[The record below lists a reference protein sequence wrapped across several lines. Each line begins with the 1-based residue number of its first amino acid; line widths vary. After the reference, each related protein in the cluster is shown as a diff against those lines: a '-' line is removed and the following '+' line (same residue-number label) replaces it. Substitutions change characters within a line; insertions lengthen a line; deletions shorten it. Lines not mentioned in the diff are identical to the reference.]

1 MGNRKFL
8 VIKSGNYGIIGE
20 CQRPPR
26 TALKLI
32 DALAHKET
40 GFFYPDLGFK
50 LTSCTFLKNRQDA
63 CSTKSEFSCGVG
75 ILPAHKRLIENG
87 AISQFK
93 PSILVEKP
101 GFSASV
107 RKS

>member
-1 MGNRKFL
+1 MGKGKFL
-8 VIKSGNYGIIGE
+8 AIKSGNYGIIGE
-20 CQRPPR
+20 CQRPPH
-26 TALKLI
+26 TALKSM

-40 GFFYPDLGFK
+40 GFFYRDLGF
-50 LTSCTFLKNRQDA
+50 
-63 CSTKSEFSCGVG
+63 E
-75 ILPAHKRLIENG
+75 
-87 AISQFK
+87 

>member
-1 MGNRKFL
+1 MGNGNFL

-26 TALKLI
+26 TALKSM

-40 GFFYPDLGFK
+40 GFFYRDLGF
-50 LTSCTFLKNRQDA
+50 
-63 CSTKSEFSCGVG
+63 E
-75 ILPAHKRLIENG
+75 
-87 AISQFK
+87 

>member
-1 MGNRKFL
+1 MGKGNFL

-20 CQRPPR
+20 YQRPDR
-26 TALKLI
+26 TALKSM

-40 GFFYPDLGFK
+40 GFFYRDLGF
-50 LTSCTFLKNRQDA
+50 
-63 CSTKSEFSCGVG
+63 E
-75 ILPAHKRLIENG
+75 
-87 AISQFK
+87 
-93 PSILVEKP
+93 PSILVKKP

>member
-1 MGNRKFL
+1 L
-8 VIKSGNYGIIGE
+8 AIKSGNYGIIGD
-20 CQRPPR
+20 CQRPAR
-26 TALKLI
+26 TALKSI

-40 GFFYPDLGFK
+40 GFFYRDLG
-50 LTSCTFLKNRQDA
+50 
-63 CSTKSEFSCGVG
+63 
-75 ILPAHKRLIENG
+75 
-87 AISQFK
+87 FK

>member
-1 MGNRKFL
+1 MPVKRRVNFLHLAHFSRTGKMPVKRRVNFL
-8 VIKSGNYGIIGE
+8 VGWAGE
-20 CQRPPR
+20 
-26 TALKLI
+26 
-32 DALAHKET
+32 
-40 GFFYPDLGFK
+40 
-50 LTSCTFLKNRQDA
+50 
-63 CSTKSEFSCGVG
+63 
-75 ILPAHKRLIENG
+75 PAHKRLIENG

>member
-1 MGNRKFL
+1 MGNGEFL

-20 CQRPPR
+20 SQRPDR
-26 TALKLI
+26 TALKSM

-40 GFFYPDLGFK
+40 GFFYRDLGFK

-75 ILPAHKRLIENG
+75 RRARP
-87 AISQFK
+87 
-93 PSILVEKP
+93 
-101 GFSASV
+101 
-107 RKS
+107 

>member
-1 MGNRKFL
+1 

-20 CQRPPR
+20 CQRPDR
-26 TALKLI
+26 TALKSM

-40 GFFYPDLGFK
+40 GFFYRDLGF
-50 LTSCTFLKNRQDA
+50 
-63 CSTKSEFSCGVG
+63 E
-75 ILPAHKRLIENG
+75 
-87 AISQFK
+87 

-101 GFSASV
+101 NFSASL

>member
-1 MGNRKFL
+1 MGNGKLL

-20 CQRPPR
+20 CQRPACS
-26 TALKLI
+26 ALKSM

-40 GFFYPDLGFK
+40 EFFYRDLG
-50 LTSCTFLKNRQDA
+50 
-63 CSTKSEFSCGVG
+63 
-75 ILPAHKRLIENG
+75 
-87 AISQFK
+87 FK